1 MTGGGQHTTVRVV
14 PHRPRRSMTPPAQP
28 RATFPKGERL
38 AGKTTIQEL
47 IQTGHAVN
55 EAPFRLVGKLMDT
68 RTRAT
73 ARIAFAVPKRNMPH
87 AVDRNR
93 QKRLMREA
101 FRLNKQ
107 PWIERLRERGV
118 RCAWLLIFQGKAPIT
133 QAETSRTTIR
143 LIDRWLKEH
152 LPATMKP

>member
-1 MTGGGQHTTVRVV
+1 MTGGGLHTTVRVV
-14 PHRPRRSMTPPAQP
+14 PHRPRRSMTPSAQP
-28 RATFPKGERL
+28 RATFPKSERL

-47 IQTGHAVN
+47 IETGQAVN

-68 RTRAT
+68 RTQAT
-73 ARIAFAVPKRNMPH
+73 ARIAFAVPKRNLPR

-101 FRLNKQ
+101 FRLNKHT
-107 PWIERLRERGV
+107 WIERLRERGV
-118 RCAWLLIFQGKAPIT
+118 RCAWLLIFQGKAPIS
-133 QAETSRTTIR
+133 QIETSRATIR

-152 LPATMKP
+152 LPAKAQP